1 MDLSKLVISSFKYPF
16 RNIKKLPII
25 FLFFVL
31 IAIIP
36 IGMIS
41 NNDYVV
47 GIGVVAF
54 FLFILLVPG
63 YFLSIVKL
71 GSSQSAMLPS
81 FNLVNNLYDSVRVIL
96 LRIVYMIVP
105 ALVFL
110 IALKIIGPASRDL
123 IYNFKILEFLAAFG
137 LILLI
142 LLIIYIIFE
151 CLLFFAK
158 ARLAYFNSLE
168 EALKINK
175 VIADI
180 RRIGIF
186 NIIKWLIVMFILLN
200 VVTFVTSFVMTIPYV
215 GVLIYICIVIPILE
229 SIANY
234 SLGLLYSNII
244 QGYDDF
250 EKIESVEYDKIRW
263 FWNLFNKRVYFVKKL
278 MIVVKYLSCFI
289 IVFWH

>member
-16 RNIKKLPII
+16 RNLKKLPII

-36 IGMIS
+36 IGLIS
-41 NNDYVV
+41 NNDYIV

-63 YFLSIVKL
+63 YFLSIVKV
-71 GSSQSAMLPS
+71 GSSHSAMLPS
-81 FNLVNNLYDSVRVIL
+81 FNLVSNIYDSVRVIL

-105 ALVFL
+105 ALVLL
-110 IALKIIGPASRDL
+110 IALKIIGPAARDM
-123 IYNFKILEFLAAFG
+123 IYNFRILEFLAAFG
-137 LILLI
+137 IM
-142 LLIIYIIFE
+142 LLIILVIYILFE

-234 SLGLLYSNII
+234 SLGLLYSNIF
-244 QGYDDF
+244 QGYDDL
-250 EKIESVEYDKIRW
+250 EKIESVEFDKIR
-263 FWNLFNKRVYFVKKL
+263 
-278 MIVVKYLSCFI
+278 
-289 IVFWH
+289 

>member
-1 MDLSKLVISSFKYPF
+1 MDLSKLVTNSFKYPF

-25 FLFFVL
+25 FLFFIL

-36 IGMIS
+36 IGIIS
-41 NNDYVV
+41 DNDYVV
-47 GIGVVAF
+47 FIGVIAF

-81 FNLVNNLYDSVRVIL
+81 FNLVNNIYDSIRVIS
-96 LRIVYMIVP
+96 LRIVYMIIP
-105 ALVFL
+105 ALVFY
-110 IALKIIGPASRDL
+110 IALKTMGPASREM
-123 IYNFKILEFLAAFG
+123 IYNFRIPEFIAAVG
-137 LILLI
+137 LLL
-142 LLIIYIIFE
+142 LLLVVVYIIFE

-158 ARLAYFNSLE
+158 ARLAYFNSLQ
-168 EALKINK
+168 EALKVNK

-200 VVTFVTSFVMTIPYV
+200 VVTFVTSFVMAIPYV
-215 GVLIYICIVIPILE
+215 GFLIYICIVIPILE

-234 SLGLLYSNII
+234 SLGLLYSNIT
-244 QGYDDF
+244 QGYEGADVRKL
-250 EKIESVEYDKIRW
+250 ETVEYDRIE
-263 FWNLFNKRVYFVKKL
+263 
-278 MIVVKYLSCFI
+278 
-289 IVFWH
+289 